1 MEGSVEQLL
10 AEAQHLV
17 AQARAHERQLWSL
30 VTSLEADGAPARSAD
45 LLTLIRELCV
55 SAREQRQRIE
65 SLVTGM
71 LGDSAVRDAHHA
83 RVLIVDDSED
93 FRELAA
99 AVLEA
104 AGFHVIIARD
114 GLEAVV
120 AAHCEHPAVVVMDV
134 TMPVLDGIEAARLI
148 KASEGTRHINF
159 LAHTATPVVF
169 PGSLPL
175 LFVGVLRKPTTPEA
189 LVGAVRRL
197 VEPASAE
204 D

>member
-1 MEGSVEQLL
+1 
-10 AEAQHLV
+10 
-17 AQARAHERQLWSL
+17 
-30 VTSLEADGAPARSAD
+30 
-45 LLTLIRELCV
+45 
-55 SAREQRQRIE
+55 
-65 SLVTGM
+65 M

-93 FRELAA
+93 CRELAA

-104 AGFHVIIARD
+104 AGFHVIIARN
-114 GLEAVV
+114 GLEGVV

-148 KASEGTRHINF
+148 KASAGTRHINI
-159 LAHTATPVVF
+159 LAHKAKPEVD

-175 LFVGVLRKPTTPEA
+175 FFVGVLRKPTTPEA

-197 VEPASAE
+197 VEPAPAE